1 MALFELPKSPRS
13 APLRSHDG
21 SMRQRVIR
29 VAVVAV
35 ALALVLFALP
45 LAITIRSEYF
55 AQAHDQLERA
65 ALRVDLPSA
74 SGRAELPLAETDN
87 LVGVYDL
94 NLRLLAGRGPAV
106 ADRVTST
113 AAHGTFADGQIGG
126 DLVVAVP
133 ILSAEDVVGVAR
145 ASVAISVVWRRVIL
159 AWLVLAAL
167 AVASLVVAI
176 LFARRQAGLIAEPL
190 EALSATSQ
198 RVADG
203 DLMARAE
210 LSAIPEIHRVAATH
224 NAMVSRLTD
233 MIEKERH
240 FSDNASHQLRTPLTG
255 LQLGLEAAM
264 ANPEADL
271 RSVLA
276 DATRRVRDLHGTV
289 DDVLALARLSPDQ
302 RLLAEPRAVG
312 QLVGE
317 VGSRW
322 HGELA
327 ADGRSLVV
335 DIAPEIDSMHV
346 LGSLVTQILNVLM
359 DNAVGHGRGSVT
371 MTVREI
377 GETLAVDVADEG
389 SIAMESASMFER
401 GMSGGD
407 GQGIGLALARSMAEA
422 SGGRLVLTSRS
433 PTTITL
439 FIPGEAI
446 LAGRPIELTPS

>member
-1 MALFELPKSPRS
+1 
-13 APLRSHDG
+13 
-21 SMRQRVIR
+21 MRKRVIR
-29 VAVVAV
+29 VAVLAVAV
-35 ALALVLFALP
+35 ALVLFAVP
-45 LAITIRSEYF
+45 LAFTIRSEYF

-65 ALRVDLPSA
+65 ALRVDPPSA
-74 SGRAELPLAETDN
+74 SGRAKLPLAETDT

-94 NLRLLAGRGPAV
+94 NLRLLAGRGPTV
-106 ADRVTST
+106 ADGVTQK
-113 AAHGTFADGQIGG
+113 AANGTFADGQIG
-126 DLVVAVP
+126 DNLVVAVP
-133 ILSAEDVVGVAR
+133 VLSSEDVVGVAR

-159 AWLVLAAL
+159 AWLVLGAL

-176 LFARRQAGLIAEPL
+176 LVARRQARLITEPL

-203 DLMARAE
+203 NLRARAE
-210 LSAIPEIHRVAATH
+210 LSVIPEIHRVARTH

-276 DATRRVRDLHGTV
+276 DATRRVRDLYGTV

-302 RLLAEPRAVG
+302 WLLAAPRPVG
-312 QLVGE
+312 QLMGE
-317 VGSRW
+317 VESRW

-335 DIAPEIDSMHV
+335 DIAPEIASMH
-346 LGSLVTQILNVLM
+346 LPGSLVTQILNVLM
-359 DNAVGHGRGSVT
+359 DNAVGHGRGSVSV
-371 MTVREI
+371 TVREI

-389 SIAMESASMFER
+389 SIALDSTSIFER
-401 GMSGGD
+401 GTSGGD

-433 PTTITL
+433 PATITL
-439 FIPGEAI
+439 FIPGGAI
-446 LAGRPIELTPS
+446 LAGRPIELTSS

>member
-1 MALFELPKSPRS
+1 
-13 APLRSHDG
+13 
-21 SMRQRVIR
+21 MRQRVIR
-29 VAVVAV
+29 VAVLAVAV
-35 ALALVLFALP
+35 ALVLFAVP
-45 LAITIRSEYF
+45 LAFTIRSEYF

-65 ALRVDLPSA
+65 ALRVDPPAA
-74 SGRAELPLAETDN
+74 SGRPKLPLAETDT

-106 ADRVTST
+106 ADRVTRK
-113 AAHGTFADGQIGG
+113 AAKGTFADGQIGG
-126 DLVVAVP
+126 NLVVAVP
-133 ILSAEDVVGVAR
+133 VLSSEDVVGVAR

-159 AWLVLAAL
+159 SWLVLAAL

-176 LFARRQAGLIAEPL
+176 LVARRQARLIAEPL

-203 DLMARAE
+203 DLTARAE
-210 LSAIPEIHRVAATH
+210 LSAIPEIQRVAGTH
-224 NAMVSRLTD
+224 NAMVSRLTE

-302 RLLAEPRAVG
+302 WLLAAPRPVV
-312 QLVGE
+312 QLLGE
-317 VGSRW
+317 VESRW

-327 ADGRSLVV
+327 ADGRNLVV
-335 DIAPEIDSMHV
+335 DIAPEIASMH
-346 LGSLVTQILNVLM
+346 LPGSLVTQILNVLM

-389 SIAMESASMFER
+389 SIDMESASMFQR
-401 GMSGGD
+401 GKSGGD

-422 SGGRLVLTSRS
+422 SGGRLVLTSKS
-433 PTTITL
+433 PATVTL
-439 FIPGEAI
+439 FIPSEAI
-446 LAGRPIELTPS
+446 LAGRPIELTSS